1 MASDQCLNR
10 LHALF
15 VTTVRLRYQ
24 VRENKNYDTVL
35 QFIKPAF
42 TSDSNIN

>member
-10 LHALF
+10 SHALF

-24 VRENKNYDTVL
+24 VQGKQEL
-35 QFIKPAF
+35 
-42 TSDSNIN
+42 